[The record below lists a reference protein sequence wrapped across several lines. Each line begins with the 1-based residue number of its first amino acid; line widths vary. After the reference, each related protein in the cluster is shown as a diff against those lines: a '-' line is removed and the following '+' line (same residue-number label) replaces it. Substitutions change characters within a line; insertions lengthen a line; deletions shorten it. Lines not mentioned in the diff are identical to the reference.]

1 MERETKSI
9 LIFGASSLTGQL
21 IVEEALTNN
30 WNVKIYGRR
39 TLPKHAENPA
49 ITVRTPSPPFLTAFL
64 TFLYIRLN
72 ANSNQT
78 VEGTLEDVEKLR
90 QVIKGTTVLVS
101 VLGPSGT
108 KIKNTP
114 FPSFYKRVFEL
125 MREENVKRI
134 IALSTFSV
142 SHPNDRFS
150 FVCRLLVGMLWLFGN
165 SAWKNLVEVGKTFD
179 EYAGGLEWTLFR
191 VGFLKDQ
198 GPAKIVQGYVG
209 DGKLGM
215 GVNRV
220 DVARW
225 VVGQAS
231 RDKAENVGD
240 KPGISSA

>member
-1 MERETKSI
+1 MEGEAKSI
-9 LIFGASSLTGQL
+9 LIFGASSPTGQL
-21 IVEEALTNN
+21 IVEEALSNN

-49 ITVRTPSPPFLTAFL
+49 IT
-64 TFLYIRLN
+64 
-72 ANSNQT
+72 T

-90 QVIKGTTVLVS
+90 QVIKGTTVIVS

-150 FVCRLLVGMLWLFGN
+150 LVCRLLVGMLWLFGN

-179 EYAGGLEWTLFR
+179 EHAGGLEWTLFR

-198 GPAKIVQGYVG
+198 GPAKIVQGYIG